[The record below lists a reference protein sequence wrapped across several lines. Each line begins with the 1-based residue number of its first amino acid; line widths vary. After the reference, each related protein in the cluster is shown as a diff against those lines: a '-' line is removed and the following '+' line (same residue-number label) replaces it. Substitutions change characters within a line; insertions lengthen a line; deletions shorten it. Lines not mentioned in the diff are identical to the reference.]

1 MRLSDPNLVA
11 LRSKTSLE
19 VLTDAAL
26 EDFVGDGET
35 NLSLMEFVSRVSTA
49 RPRCA
54 RLGRLD
60 ARLTTPGD
68 GKVAAAPGGSC
79 VATVGG
85 FPTVGFY
92 GNGEPTVNSNGELTV
107 ATAPRNYVDA

>member
-35 NLSLMEFVSRVSTA
+35 NLSLMEFVSGVSTA
-49 RPRCA
+49 RSRCA
-54 RLGRLD
+54 RLGRLGT
-60 ARLTTPGD
+60 ARRCRAIARSQPPWREL
-68 GKVAAAPGGSC
+68 GSH
-79 VATVGG
+79 GWW
-85 FPTVGFY
+85 F
-92 GNGEPTVNSNGELTV
+92 SNRGLLRKRRTHG
-107 ATAPRNYVDA
+107 

>member
-68 GKVAAAPGGSC
+68 GKVAATAGGRR

-85 FPTVGFY
+85 FASVGFY
-92 GNGEPTVNSNGELTV
+92 GDGGPTVKSNGELSV
-107 ATAPRNYVDA
+107 AVGAGNCVDA